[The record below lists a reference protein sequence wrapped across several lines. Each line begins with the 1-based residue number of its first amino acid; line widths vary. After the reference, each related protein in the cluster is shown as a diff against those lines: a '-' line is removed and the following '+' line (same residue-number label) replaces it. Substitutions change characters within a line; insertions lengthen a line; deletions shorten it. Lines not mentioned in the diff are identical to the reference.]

1 MARDNASFENNF
13 EELELDDVRNHK
25 KFKHKTNNSA
35 ANECYS
41 YEEALDLTGE
51 F

>member
-1 MARDNASFENNF
+1 MDNASFENNF

-25 KFKHKTNNSA
+25 KLKHKDSA